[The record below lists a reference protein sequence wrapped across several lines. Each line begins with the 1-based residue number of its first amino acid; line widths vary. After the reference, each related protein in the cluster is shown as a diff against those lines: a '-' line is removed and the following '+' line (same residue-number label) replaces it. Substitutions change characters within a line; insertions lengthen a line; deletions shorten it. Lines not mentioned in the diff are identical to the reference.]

1 MKLFYSTLIAGL
13 MFFATIV
20 PSKAGEIVL
29 GASMAKTG
37 PYSTTARTSE
47 TAVDIAVQ
55 EINSSG

>member
-1 MKLFYSTLIAGL
+1 MKLFYSILTVGL
-13 MFFATIV
+13 MLFTTTIA
-20 PSKAGEIVL
+20 SKAGEIVL

-55 EINSSG
+55 EILD